1 MSSSDVLR
9 VVLIVFL
16 LIVSGLFSAA
26 EISFLALGRHRAQRV
41 AGGVVGSLIDRL
53 LSRPAMTLGTV
64 LVMITAVNYLAE
76 AIATG
81 YVITHALP
89 VWTAIVVVALLVMV
103 FSEAVPISY
112 AAANPERVARTSAIP
127 VWAAYGLLSVPARA
141 IGFVAD
147 RLVHLLGARPRPEQ
161 PVTEGEIR
169 AIVDIQA
176 ETGGLEEEEKAM
188 IHHIFEFGEK
198 TAQEVMVPRTS
209 MVAIARTGTVREAG
223 ELTTERRVSRL
234 PVYGEDLDDIVGV
247 VYAKDLLPLLA
258 AGQDEA
264 AIGSVMRP
272 VLRVP
277 ETKRLSDLMTDF
289 RRHRRTFAI
298 VLDEYGGT
306 AGLVTLEDLLEE
318 VVGDIY
324 DEYDI
329 VRAPIEQLASGAVAL
344 DGRMGI
350 DEASAALGVELPEGD
365 YSSVAGL
372 LYDRLGMVPRTGQV
386 LDLDG
391 IRLVVDELDGH
402 RISRVLALRIPER
415 SAGAEG
421 DGPSQATT

>member
-1 MSSSDVLR
+1 
-9 VVLIVFL
+9 
-16 LIVSGLFSAA
+16 
-26 EISFLALGRHRAQRV
+26 
-41 AGGVVGSLIDRL
+41 
-53 LSRPAMTLGTV
+53 
-64 LVMITAVNYLAE
+64 
-76 AIATG
+76 
-81 YVITHALP
+81 
-89 VWTAIVVVALLVMV
+89 
-103 FSEAVPISY
+103 
-112 AAANPERVARTSAIP
+112 
-127 VWAAYGLLSVPARA
+127 VPARA

>member
-1 MSSSDVLR
+1 MSSSDVLSL
-9 VVLIVFL
+9 VLIIFL
-16 LIVSGLFSAA
+16 LIISGLFSAA
-26 EISFLALGRHRAQRV
+26 EIGFLALGRHHAQRV
-41 AGGVVGSLIDRL
+41 AGGVVGSLLERL
-53 LSRPAMTLGTV
+53 LSRPATTLGTI
-64 LVMITAVNYLAE
+64 LVVITALNYAAG

-81 YVITHALP
+81 YVVTSGLP
-89 VWTAIVVVALLVMV
+89 VWLAIVAVAVLVMV

-112 AAANPERVARTSAIP
+112 AAANPERVARTSAVP

-141 IGFVAD
+141 IGFAAD
-147 RLVHLLGARPRPEQ
+147 RIVRLLGARPRPEH

-176 ETGGLEEEEKAM
+176 EMGGLEEEEKAM

-209 MVAIARTGTVREAG
+209 MVAIASTGTVREAA

-234 PVYGEDLDDIVGV
+234 PAFGEGLDDIVGV
-247 VYAKDLLPLLA
+247 VYAKDLLSLLA
-258 AGQDEA
+258 AGQDEV

-272 VLRVP
+272 VFRTP

-324 DEYDI
+324 DEYDV

-344 DGRMGI
+344 DGRMDI

-372 LYDRLGMVPRTGQV
+372 LYDRLGMVPRIGQV

-391 IRLVVDELDGH
+391 IRLVVDELAGH
-402 RISRVLALRIPER
+402 RISRVLALRRPEQ
-415 SAGAEG
+415 STGTEG
-421 DGPSQATT
+421 GGPPPAST

>member
-9 VVLIVFL
+9 LILLLFL
-16 LIVSGLFSAA
+16 LTISGLFAAA

-41 AGGVVGSLIDRL
+41 AGGVVGILIERL
-53 LSRPAMTLGTV
+53 VSRPAMTLGTI

-81 YVITHALP
+81 YVVTRGLP
-89 VWTAIVVVALLVMV
+89 VWTAIVAVAVLVVT

-112 AAANPERVARTSAIP
+112 AAANPERVAKASAVP
-127 VWAAYGLLSVPARA
+127 VWAACGLLSVPARA
-141 IGFVAD
+141 IGFIAD

-209 MVAIARTGTVREAG
+209 MVAIARTAAVREAG
-223 ELTTERRVSRL
+223 ELAAEGRVSRL

-264 AIGSVMRP
+264 AIGPVMRP

-277 ETKRLSDLMTDF
+277 ETKRLSDLLTDF
-289 RRHRRTFAI
+289 QRHRRTFAI

-306 AGLVTLEDLLEE
+306 AGLVTLEDILEE

-324 DEYDI
+324 DEYDV

-344 DGRMGI
+344 DGRMDI
-350 DEASAALGVELPEGD
+350 DEASAALGVQLPEGD

-372 LYDRLGMVPRTGQV
+372 LYDRLGMVPRIGQV

-402 RISRVLALRIPER
+402 RISRVLALGRPEQSTGDEGGR
-415 SAGAEG
+415 PPGAT
-421 DGPSQATT
+421 A